1 LHLNL
6 KGGNMPRTDCKWSII
21 LLVGVLF
28 CSLVGSTA
36 GQEKPASPA
45 LSGSLTA
52 TATSIAAGVGWSW
65 GKGTLTLLDG
75 SQHDFRVS
83 GLDVVAVGVK
93 QASIVGQ
100 VFNLKEV
107 KDFEGTYSVAKAGI
121 AVGAGAGAATM
132 SNQNG
137 VIINVTGTA
146 KGIDVRLAASGMT
159 VRLIQ

>member
-1 LHLNL
+1 
-6 KGGNMPRTDCKWSII
+6 MPRTDCKWSII

-28 CSLVGSTA
+28 YSLVGSA
-36 GQEKPASPA
+36 ASQEKQASPA

-75 SQHDFRVS
+75 SQHDFKVS

-100 VFNLKEV
+100 VYNLKEV
-107 KDFEGTYSVAKAGI
+107 KDFEGTYSAAKAGI

-146 KGIDVRLAASGMT
+146 SGIDVRLAASGMK
-159 VRLIQ
+159 VKLVK

>member
-1 LHLNL
+1 
-6 KGGNMPRTDCKWSII
+6 MPRTDCTWSII
-21 LLVGVLF
+21 ILVGVLF
-28 CSLVGSTA
+28 CSLVGSAA
-36 GQEKPASPA
+36 GQEKQMSPE

-75 SQHDFRVS
+75 SQHDFKVS

-93 QASIVGQ
+93 QASIVGK
-100 VFNLKEV
+100 VYNLKEV
-107 KDFEGTYSVAKAGI
+107 KDFEGTYSTAKAGI

-137 VIINVTGTA
+137 VLIDVTGTA
-146 KGIDVRLAASGMT
+146 SGIDVRLAASGMKVT
-159 VRLIQ
+159 LTK

>member
-1 LHLNL
+1 
-6 KGGNMPRTDCKWSII
+6 MFRTDCKWSIV

-28 CSLVGSTA
+28 GSLVGSAA
-36 GQEKPASPA
+36 GQEKQVSPE

-75 SQHDFRVS
+75 SQHDFKVS

-93 QASIVGQ
+93 QASIVGK
-100 VFNLKEV
+100 VYNLKEV
-107 KDFEGTYSVAKAGI
+107 KDFEGTYSAAKAGI

-137 VIINVTGTA
+137 VLINVTETGA
-146 KGIDVRLAASGMT
+146 GIDVRLAASGMT
-159 VRLIQ
+159 VKLVE

>member
-1 LHLNL
+1 
-6 KGGNMPRTDCKWSII
+6 MPRTDCKWSII

-28 CSLVGSTA
+28 CSLGGTA
-36 GQEKPASPA
+36 VGQEKQLSPK

-52 TATSIAAGVGWSW
+52 TATSIAVGVGWSW

-75 SQHDFRVS
+75 SQYDFKVS

-107 KDFEGTYSVAKAGI
+107 KDFEGTYSTAKAGI

-132 SNQNG
+132 SNQHG
-137 VIINVTGTA
+137 VIIHVTGTA
-146 KGIDVRLAASGMT
+146 AGVDVRLAASGMKVT
-159 VRLIQ
+159 LIK